1 MVAAAVAVTE
11 GLATTAN
18 ESEDGNTCGND
29 RRYGRA
35 KMCAISGEGT
45 RPDGERE
52 AQFTSKNARC
62 RTNLRQLTVLI
73 GLNGHCASGLRRS
86 TTCWRTLRF
95 IVRLW

>member
-1 MVAAAVAVTE
+1 MWQRPQ
-11 GLATTAN
+11 TA
-18 ESEDGNTCGND
+18 C
-29 RRYGRA
+29 GRA
-35 KMCAISGEGT
+35 KMCAISGG
-45 RPDGERE
+45 RHAPYDGERE
-52 AQFTSKNARC
+52 ASVHVQNARC